1 MLRGLEMLPRSNSSS
16 YRTRAA
22 IYAQCA
28 EQATS
33 PEAAAALLCLEKMWL
48 VIAEVADIKAKS
60 GSRGLLGGDSHPLS
74 PE

>member
-1 MLRGLEMLPRSNSSS
+1 MLLEKSYSAA

-22 IYAQCA
+22 IYGQCA

-33 PEAAAALLCLEKMWL
+33 PEAAAALLYLEKMWL
-48 VIAEVADIKAKS
+48 VIAEVADIKANS
-60 GSRGLLGGDSHPLS
+60 GSCGLLGGDSHPLS